1 MANEAAILALRQ
13 NKTVINGT
21 NLVDAYEKITIGL
34 PMLSK
39 DVNKEEEN
47 LVAYHEAGHTITAL
61 LFKDFFDVRKV
72 TITANSNGAGGFT
85 LFTPKEQYNSYA
97 TKKYLLANMIVTM
110 GGRAAEIIYFDKLK
124 KEELNNK
131 DKTILY
137 NESKLFNSFIDLD
150 ITTGAS
156 ADLKQV
162 DRLARKFIEL
172 FGIQCTNNMTKTI
185 QNPETPYLSL
195 SETSKTEIDNYI
207 NALIMYS
214 LKQAVHILLENNIS
228 FEKLASDLLIKKS
241 VNLDYLNE
249 LTVNYY

>member
-13 NKTVINGT
+13 NKTLINGT

-34 PMLSK
+34 PRLSK

-61 LFKDFFDVRKV
+61 LFKEFFDVRKV

-85 LFTPKEQYNSYA
+85 LFTPKESYNSYA
-97 TKKYLLANMIVTM
+97 TKKYLLANMIITM
-110 GGRAAEIIYFDKLK
+110 GGRAAEMIYFEKMRK
-124 KEELNNK
+124 QNK
-131 DKTILY
+131 DKESILY
-137 NESKLFNSFIDLD
+137 NESKLFNSFNNLD

-156 ADLKQV
+156 VDLKQL
-162 DRLARKFIEL
+162 DNLARKYIEL
-172 FGIQCTNNMTKTI
+172 FGIEYNNSLTKTI
-185 QNPETPYLSL
+185 QNPNSPYLSL

-214 LKQAVHILLENNIS
+214 LKQALHILLENNNT
-228 FEKLASDLLIKKS
+228 FEKLASDLVIKKS
-241 VNLDYLNE
+241 VNLDYLNQ
-249 LTVNYY
+249 LSVNYY